1 MYHASG
7 VFTMRFPYGPAAL
20 SMLVLSILSAVWLA
34 FNPIPPKKAT
44 LVMWTFAKTHY
55 DAYKQAIPS
64 FEAKHPSVK
73 VDLQLVSWQAVTSRL
88 QAAFLSDLDVPDLV
102 EVEISAAGS
111 FFRGPLKDVGFR
123 DLTDRIKQ
131 SGLYDRMVQARFA
144 PYTSRGRIFGLPHD
158 VHPVMIAYRRDIFDQ
173 LGIDVSKIQTWDDF
187 IAVGRKVTIPGK
199 RYMLELPD
207 SESSRFEP
215 LLYQRGGGLFDPQ
228 GNCIMDNEIA
238 VQTMLFYVPLVAGP
252 NRIASDLGG
261 GQIFTRAVEDG
272 YFLCMITPD
281 WRSKT
286 IEVDVPKMRGKMAL
300 MPLPAVYPGGR
311 RTSTWGGTMIGIT
324 KHCKYPDLA
333 WELALHL
340 YLNKDDLAQRFRDTN
355 ILPPAKDAWDHPAYD
370 EPRPYWSNQPLGRL
384 YAQLA
389 PDVPFQYTSPFIGT
403 AKGKLSEALVACV
416 QYYKQNGDKGF
427 EEFVRRR
434 LKQSADEVRRL
445 MRRNPY

>member
-1 MYHASG
+1 
-7 VFTMRFPYGPAAL
+7 MRFPYGPAAL
-20 SMLVLSILSAVWLA
+20 SMFVLSVLSGVWLA
-34 FNPIPPKKAT
+34 FNPAKRPEAT

-55 DAYKQAIPS
+55 DAYKQALPE
-64 FEAKHPSVK
+64 FEKKHPGVK

-88 QAAFLSDLDVPDLV
+88 QAAFLADLDVPDLV

-111 FFRGPLKDVGFR
+111 FFRGPLKDVGFV

-131 SGLYDRMVQARFA
+131 AGLYDRIVRARFA
-144 PYTSRGRIFGLPHD
+144 PYTSRERIFGLPHD
-158 VHPVMIAYRRDIFDQ
+158 VHPVMIAYRRDLFDQ
-173 LGIDVSKIQTWDDF
+173 LGIDPNKIKTWDDF
-187 IAVGRKVTIPGK
+187 IEVGRKITIHGK

-207 SESSRFEP
+207 SEASRFEP
-215 LLYQRGGGLFDPQ
+215 LLYQRGGGLFDAQ
-228 GNCIMDNEIA
+228 GNCTMDNEIA

-261 GQIFTRAVEDG
+261 GQIFTKAVEDG
-272 YFLCMITPD
+272 YFLCMIAPD

-324 KHCKYPDLA
+324 KHCKKPDLA

-340 YLNKDDLAQRFRDTN
+340 YLNKEDLAQRFRDTN
-355 ILPPAKDAWDHPAYD
+355 ILPPVKDAWDHPAYN
-370 EPRPYWSNQPLGRL
+370 EPRSYWSNQPLGKM
-384 YAQLA
+384 YAELA
-389 PDVPFQYTSPFIGT
+389 PDVPFQYTSPLVTT
-403 AKGKLSEALVACV
+403 AKAKMSEALVACV
-416 QYYKQNGDKGF
+416 QYYKTHGDKGF
-427 EEFVRRR
+427 EEFVRKR

-445 MRRNPY
+445 IRRNPF

>member
-1 MYHASG
+1 
-7 VFTMRFPYGPAAL
+7 MRFPYGPAAL
-20 SMLVLSILSAVWLA
+20 SMLVLSMLSGLWLA
-34 FNPIPPKKAT
+34 FHPAKRPQAT

-55 DAYKQAIPS
+55 DAYKQAIPA
-64 FEAKHPSVK
+64 FEAKHPGVK
-73 VDLQLVSWQAVTSRL
+73 IDLQLVSWQAVTSRL

-111 FFRGPLKDVGFR
+111 FFRGPLKDIGFL

-131 SGLYDRMVQARFA
+131 SGLYDRMVKARFA

-158 VHPVMIAYRRDIFDQ
+158 VHPVMIAYRRDLFEQ
-173 LGIDVSKIQTWDDF
+173 LGIDPNKIHTWDDF
-187 IAVGRKVTIPGK
+187 IAVGRKVTIPSK

-215 LLYQRGGGLFDPQ
+215 LLYQRGGGLFAPQ

-238 VQTMLFYVPLVAGP
+238 VQTMLFYVTLVAGP

-261 GQIFTRAVEDG
+261 GQIFTKAVEDG

-300 MPLPAVYPGGR
+300 MPLPAVHPGGI

-324 KHCKYPDLA
+324 KHCKNPDLA
-333 WELALHL
+333 WEFALHL
-340 YLNKDDLAQRFRDTN
+340 YLNKEDLAQRFRDTN
-355 ILPPAKDAWDHPAYD
+355 ILPALKEAWNHPAYN
-370 EPRPYWSNQPLGRL
+370 EPRPYWTNQPLGKM

-389 PDVPFQYTSPFIGT
+389 PYVPFQYTSPFVAT
-403 AKGKLSEALVACV
+403 AKGKMSEALVACV
-416 QYYKQNGDKGF
+416 QYYKTYGDKGF
-427 EEFVRRR
+427 EEFVRKR